1 VFLPD
6 KYLNKFIFL
15 CVILFFIFQNL
26 ALFSSVREENL
37 PVRSSGQLAFDVDIC
52 QYQFSKSKTLVEISY
67 SLNLFQLVQKHASTD
82 SNAVLNVDLCLTA
95 AEGES
100 LAKVHERKV
109 ISLSDLRQKRAGY
122 AFIDLKRF
130 GVVPQPLTVKLT
142 IKDSSSTLTGQ
153 VIYPLIVRKFT
164 NEFSLSDLF
173 FISHVQKATK
183 KSVFEKH
190 GAFLIPDPSRIFYV
204 KGKNS
209 RAFVYYEIN
218 NLKYDANSPSY
229 YSVSY
234 AVHDLTGKEIIS
246 STPKTVLKKSFSGAR
261 IEMIPLTGFS
271 TGVYQLTLTVKDL
284 TSTKSQTINRYF
296 QVYAEDENNKL
307 LLPMSEQDIKK
318 YFDQI
323 KYIATDTEKKIFKKL
338 SPRGK
343 QEFLLNFWKSR
354 DPTPGTPENEFMEE
368 HFRRLAY
375 CKAHF
380 QGEIDSDMGRIY
392 IKYGPPIDIQRNFS
406 SIEYSKPVII
416 WTYALDGRSEF
427 VFVDRSGD
435 GNYVLVHSTYRDE
448 YKNPNWMND
457 IKQMGNRR

>member
-1 VFLPD
+1 MLRSG
-6 KYLNKFIFL
+6 KCLSKFIFWG
-15 CVILFFIFQNL
+15 VILLLTFQSL
-26 ALFSSVREENL
+26 ILFASVQEETL

-52 QYQFSKSKTLVEISY
+52 QYQFTKEKTLVEVSY
-67 SLNLFQLVQKHASTD
+67 SLNLFQLVQKHASMD
-82 SNAVLNVDLCLTA
+82 SNAVLNVDF
-95 AEGES
+95 S
-100 LAKVHERKV
+100 LAAASGEPLAEIHERKA
-109 ISLSDLRQKRAGY
+109 ISLSGLKQKQTGY
-122 AFIDLKRF
+122 TFIDLKRF
-130 GVVPQPLTVKLT
+130 AIVPQSVTVKLA
-142 IKDSSSTLTGQ
+142 IKDSSSNLAGQ

-164 NEFSLSDLF
+164 DQFSLSDLF
-173 FISHVQKATK
+173 FTSHVQKATK

-204 KGKNS
+204 KGRNS
-209 RAFVYYEIN
+209 KAFVYYEIN

-234 AVHDLTGKEIIS
+234 AVDDLTGKEIIS
-246 STPKTVLKKSFSGAR
+246 SSPKAVLKKSFSAAR
-261 IEMIPLTGFS
+261 IEMIPLTDFS
-271 TGVYQLTLTVKDL
+271 TGVYQLILTVKDL
-284 TSTKSQTINRYF
+284 ASAESQTVKRYF
-296 QVYAEDENNKL
+296 QVYVEDENNKL
-307 LLPMSEQDIKK
+307 LLPMSKQDVKK

-323 KYIATDTEKKIFKKL
+323 KYIATDTEKKIFKEL

-375 CKAHF
+375 CKTHF
-380 QGEIDSDMGRIY
+380 QGGINSDMGRIY

-406 SIEYSKPVII
+406 TMEYSKPVII

-457 IKQMGNRR
+457 IKQQGNRR